1 MFVKAL
7 GPEYANLIN
16 DNWKFRNDASFLW
29 IKSQCQSGKAFGT
42 FSYYSSDSDDVKE
55 PISWIMA
62 YKHGALG
69 LLKTREKWRGNGCA
83 AACIKALSKH
93 LLKFGITPYCF
104 IEDFN
109 HTSMRLFE
117 KLGFEKTHDCSWITF
132 ISPK

>member
-1 MFVKAL
+1 ML
-7 GPEYANLIN
+7 TQSYGPFSTEDEMNNIFSWLF
-16 DNWKFRNDASFLW
+16 FR
-29 IKSQCQSGKAFGT
+29 
-42 FSYYSSDSDDVKE
+42 
-55 PISWIMA
+55 
-62 YKHGALG
+62 HGALG

-132 ISPK
+132 QS